1 MSSSE
6 NKVHASTHFVDLV
19 WEVKGL
25 AHIKCWESG
34 PAQRQKSYSR
44 LSLGSVMSKW
54 ISHDKRAIYGRRK
67 LRVALQAEGG
77 RKDRPRKGSASA
89 EAQVGQPTRSK
100 KFTWLTRL
108 ELLGGQSCR
117 MPSRMQADA
126 AWACR
131 RRTSI
136 CRNGSPSEPVAWGGA
151 PWRPC

>member
-1 MSSSE
+1 MGGEWVSIHKMLGVWSSPE
-6 NKVHASTHFVDLV
+6 TEIIQQAS
-19 WEVKGL
+19 W
-25 AHIKCWESG
+25 
-34 PAQRQKSYSR
+34 
-44 LSLGSVMSKW
+44 GSVMSKW
-54 ISHDKRAIYGRRK
+54 INHDKRAIYGRRI
-67 LRVALQAEGG
+67 LRVALRAEEG
-77 RKDRPRKGSASA
+77 RKDRSRKGSA

-117 MPSRMQADA
+117 LPSRMQAGA
-126 AWACR
+126 PWACR